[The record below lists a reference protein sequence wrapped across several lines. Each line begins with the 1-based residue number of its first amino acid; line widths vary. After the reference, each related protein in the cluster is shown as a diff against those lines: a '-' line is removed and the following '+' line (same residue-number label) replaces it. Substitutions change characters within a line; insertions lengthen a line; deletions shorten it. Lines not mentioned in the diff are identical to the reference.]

1 MKLDD
6 IDIANPDAYLAG
18 VPHAQFA
25 LLRREERFVL
35 PQRVVDDADDD
46 LVEDVRGPGDDVEVA
61 EGDRVIGPRTDDGSV
76 ALAHSSS
83 PA

>member
-25 LLRREERFVL
+25 LLRREAPVFRHPE
-35 PQRVVDDADDD
+35 P
-46 LVEDVRGPGDDVEVA
+46 GPGF
-61 EGDRVIGPRTDDGSV
+61 RR
-76 ALAHSSS
+76 SS
-83 PA
+83 ARA